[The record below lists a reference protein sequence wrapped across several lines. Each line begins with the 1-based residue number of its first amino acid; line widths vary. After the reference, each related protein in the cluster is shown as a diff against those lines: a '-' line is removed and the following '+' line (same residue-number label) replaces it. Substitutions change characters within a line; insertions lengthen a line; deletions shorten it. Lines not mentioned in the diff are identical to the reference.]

1 MGTPK
6 TSFCPVNTNCYFN
19 SQQTMGQL
27 AYNHQISRHDQIALV
42 YAYEQ
47 LHFPGTSAGCLNVNV
62 WQMEYGHR
70 ISGKLNLVVGGG
82 PEWVHRSQPEEEILN
97 QPTGLPCVST
107 GGPLS
112 CANVRSTF
120 LTGSAQVSVR
130 YRASARTSFSVS
142 YLRYVSSGSGFFG
155 GAKTDTARL
164 SINHA
169 LGRRWGLL
177 LDTGYAHNSALLA
190 ATSPAAGAAS
200 SYNDWYFG
208 GSANRKLARHFAF
221 FGSYQYNA
229 FAFSSGCA
237 RSPVPQQE
245 QSGRFSALNS

>member
-1 MGTPK
+1 
-6 TSFCPVNTNCYFN
+6 
-19 SQQTMGQL
+19 
-27 AYNHQISRHDQIALV
+27 
-42 YAYEQ
+42 
-47 LHFPGTSAGCLNVNV
+47 
-62 WQMEYGHR
+62 
-70 ISGKLNLVVGGG
+70 
-82 PEWVHRSQPEEEILN
+82 
-97 QPTGLPCVST
+97 
-107 GGPLS
+107 
-112 CANVRSTF
+112 
-120 LTGSAQVSVR
+120 VSVR

-208 GSANRKLARHFAF
+208 GSANRKLGRHFAF

-229 FAFSSGCA
+229 FAFSSGSCGITGSNCGA
-237 RSPVPQQE
+237 SYGRNIFVIGLNWIPQPI
-245 QSGRFSALNS
+245 RLD